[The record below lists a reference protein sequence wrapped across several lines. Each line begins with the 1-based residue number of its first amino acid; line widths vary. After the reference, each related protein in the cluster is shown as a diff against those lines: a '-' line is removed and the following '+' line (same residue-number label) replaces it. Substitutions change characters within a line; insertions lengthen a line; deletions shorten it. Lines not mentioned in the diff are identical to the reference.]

1 MHEPD
6 RVSAEQ
12 AAGEWFWEEMEMCPA
27 CGDVV
32 PWDELEALIG
42 TRPICFDCRV
52 IVQQRRYS
60 AAHAAALEA
69 WPLAWYIGVDST
81 SDEAHA

>member
-1 MHEPD
+1 MDEPD
-6 RVSAEQ
+6 PLLAAE
-12 AAGEWFWEEMEMCPA
+12 AAGEWFADLMVYCPA

-32 PWDELEALIG
+32 PEDELEALIG

-52 IVQQRRYS
+52 IVQQRRID
-60 AAHAAALEA
+60 ALHAAALEA